1 MMFHRV
7 HTEAFRSIA
16 LVLLLFGTASAGE
29 PDAHT
34 FAQKVYTVTKA
45 GNYRE
50 YKQLMHPSCHAG
62 ALTPKSFA
70 LRSDLLNKLAPG
82 AKSEAMLIAEYQAMM
97 QKRGA
102 PPNAIHYAVEPSHIV
117 IVRGTLPGVAGG
129 DHVAL
134 NPIVKAGAAWTLLDG
149 DCLSATPLG
158 SGPKS

>member
-1 MMFHRV
+1 MIFHRV
-7 HTEAFRSIA
+7 HSGAFRSIA
-16 LVLLLFGTASAGE
+16 LLLFGTASAGD

-34 FAQKVYTVTKA
+34 FAQRVYSVTKA

-50 YKQLMHPSCHAG
+50 YQQLMHPSCHAG
-62 ALTPKSFA
+62 TLTPKTFA

-82 AKSEAMLIAEYQAMM
+82 AKIEAMPIADYQAMM
-97 QKRGA
+97 HKRGA

-117 IVRGTLPGVAGG
+117 IVRGTLPGVEGG

-134 NPIVKAGAAWTLLDG
+134 NPIVKSGAAWALLDG
-149 DCLSATPLG
+149 DCMSATPLG